1 MEKMDKYELDDII
14 FNAAFEVF
22 YNNNNWIRY
31 GDLCVFTLA
40 KCKTIDPDI
49 PMETVEKWIKGCID
63 AEYISVAKLAP
74 ALARLINQ
82 NATIA
87 ADDYC
92 RGEWLGLDKDR
103 RDIEIDRNSRIEE

>member
-1 MEKMDKYELDDII
+1 MEKMDKYELDDLI
-14 FNAAFEVF
+14 FQAAFQVF
-22 YNNNNWIRY
+22 YENGNWIKY
-31 GDLCVFTLA
+31 GDLLQQTTEKLRVA
-40 KCKTIDPDI
+40 IPEIDID
-49 PMETVEKWIKGCID
+49 TVEKWIKGCID

-92 RGEWLGLDKDR
+92 RGEWLGLDK
-103 RDIEIDRNSRIEE
+103 E